1 MTLNTVSK
9 QAERALP
16 TLFVERFFQ
25 FLIVLLL
32 FVALLWEQTHLVY
45 LSLLILIM
53 INGAKLCC
61 MISARGVKVFFE
73 IDRVRVFPGEKISLC
88 GQMQN
93 NSLLPIWL
101 QIEVPLAQGFF
112 LSSGI
117 DLLSG
122 DGGLL
127 WREKAAWKW
136 ELTAPKRG
144 CYPVGPFS
152 LITGDPLGFF
162 QQKKEIQPV
171 SWIIVFPRI
180 VALNPLPL
188 SLEEFFGEK
197 RGENPVEDPVYPV
210 ATRDYQTG
218 RPARH
223 IHWKASLRHNCLQEK
238 VFDHTSRKKIL
249 LAIDARQF
257 QKDEDEES
265 FEAALEVA
273 ASLAVQL
280 STHGSSIGLVSNV
293 ATFLEKPSLLPL
305 SRGEEHLQSFLEA
318 LAALRMEAE
327 KPLAEILRQSQDLFR
342 GSLCLYFARQSG
354 KEVEESA
361 EILMHY
367 KIPAVFILRDPAA
380 GVLEKTGHRVFQL
393 NDIHRSEASV

>member
-1 MTLNTVSK
+1 MVNTGSK
-9 QAERALP
+9 HGERALP
-16 TLFVERFFQ
+16 TIFVEKFFQ
-25 FLIVLLL
+25 FLTFLLF

-61 MISARGVKVFFE
+61 RMSARGVKVFFQ
-73 IDRVRVFPGEKISLC
+73 IDRVKVFPGEKISLC

-101 QIEVPLAQGFF
+101 QIEVPLAQGFL
-112 LSSGI
+112 LSSGV
-117 DLLSG
+117 DFLSG

-127 WREKAAWKW
+127 WREKATWKW
-136 ELTAPKRG
+136 ELTAPKRS
-144 CYPVGPFS
+144 CYPVGPLG
-152 LITGDPLGFF
+152 LITGDPMGFF
-162 QQKKEIQPV
+162 QQKKELQPV
-171 SWIIVFPRI
+171 SWITVFPRL

-188 SLEEFFGEK
+188 SLEEFFGEQ
-197 RGENPVEDPVYPV
+197 RGNNPVEDPVYPV
-210 ATRDYQTG
+210 ATREYQAG

-238 VFDHTSRKKIL
+238 VFEHTARKKIL

-265 FEAALEVA
+265 FEAVLEVA

-280 STHGSSIGLVSNV
+280 STRGSSIGLVSNA
-293 ATFLEKPSLLPL
+293 ATFLERPSLLPL
-305 SRGEEHLQSFLEA
+305 SRGEEHLQSFWEA

-327 KPLAEILRQSQDLFR
+327 KPLAEVLRQSHDLFR
-342 GSLCLYFARQSG
+342 GSLCLYFARQNG

-361 EILMHY
+361 EILAFY
-367 KIPAVFILRDPAA
+367 KIPAVFIFTNSAG
-380 GVLEKTGHRVFQL
+380 GVLEKTGHRIFQL
-393 NDIHRSEASV
+393 CEICGSEAGA

>member
-1 MTLNTVSK
+1 MTVNTGSK

-25 FLIVLLL
+25 FLTVLLL
-32 FVALLWEQTHLVY
+32 FVALLWEQTHLIY

-61 MISARGVKVFFE
+61 RISARGVKVLFE
-73 IDRVRVFPGEKISLC
+73 IDRVKVFPGEKISLC

-101 QIEVPLAQGFF
+101 QIEVPLARGFF

-144 CYPVGPFS
+144 CYPVGPLS

-162 QQKKEIQPV
+162 QQKKETQPV
-171 SWIIVFPRI
+171 SWIIVFPRL

-188 SLEEFFGEK
+188 SLEEFFGEQ

-210 ATRDYQTG
+210 ATRAYQTG

-249 LAIDARQF
+249 LVIDARQF

-265 FEAALEVA
+265 FELPWKWQQALLFNWALTAAPSGW
-273 ASLAVQL
+273 SLML
-280 STHGSSIGLVSNV
+280 RR
-293 ATFLEKPSLLPL
+293 FWKSLLCCLFQEGRNTCNSFWKHWQPCVWKQKNL
-305 SRGEEHLQSFLEA
+305 LQRYYANPRTSSGEACAFTLPAKAARRSRSR
-318 LAALRMEAE
+318 LR
-327 KPLAEILRQSQDLFR
+327 
-342 GSLCLYFARQSG
+342 Y
-354 KEVEESA
+354 
-361 EILMHY
+361 
-367 KIPAVFILRDPAA
+367 
-380 GVLEKTGHRVFQL
+380 
-393 NDIHRSEASV
+393 